1 MDEQEYSYLKKK
13 FYKLTNINLDYYKD
27 QQMRR
32 RLNAYVEHSQNKNV
46 IDFCQ
51 NIENNPQALEELL
64 NYIAINVSEFFRD
77 TLLFNQLE
85 SNIIPALLKQNPQLR
100 IWSAG
105 CSHGEEPY
113 TLAMILDRIAPSRF
127 HTILATDIDEEAL
140 RKAKAGGPY
149 SSDVMKGISPEVI
162 QKYFVKQA
170 NGNYMVSDKLKQRI
184 NFRRH
189 NLLVDAYEQKFD
201 LILCRNVTIY
211 FTDEAKNGIYRKFL
225 SSLRE
230 GGVLF
235 TGGTEVILNAG
246 DIGLKNM
253 KSAAFYQKP
262 ELKKDLHQ
270 PVKAC

>member
-1 MDEQEYSYLKKK
+1 
-13 FYKLTNINLDYYKD
+13 
-27 QQMRR
+27 MRR
-32 RLNAYVEHSQNKNV
+32 RLNAYVEHSASKNV
-46 IDFCQ
+46 IEFCQ
-51 NIENNPQALEELL
+51 NIEKNPQALEELL

-85 SNIIPALLKQNPQLR
+85 NNIMPMLLKQNPQLR

-113 TLAMILDRIAPSRF
+113 TLAMILDRMAPSQF

-149 SSDVMKGISPEVI
+149 SSDVMKGISPEI
-162 QKYFVKQA
+162 LGKYFIKQPD
-170 NGNYMVSDKLKQRI
+170 GSYKVCDKLKQRI
-184 NFRRH
+184 SFKRH

-211 FTDEAKNGIYRKFL
+211 FTDEAKNEIYRKFL
-225 SSLRE
+225 NSLRE
-230 GGVLF
+230 GGILF
-235 TGGTEVILNAG
+235 TGGTEVILNAS
-246 DIGLKNM
+246 DIGLKSM

-262 ELKKDLHQ
+262 ESKKESHQ